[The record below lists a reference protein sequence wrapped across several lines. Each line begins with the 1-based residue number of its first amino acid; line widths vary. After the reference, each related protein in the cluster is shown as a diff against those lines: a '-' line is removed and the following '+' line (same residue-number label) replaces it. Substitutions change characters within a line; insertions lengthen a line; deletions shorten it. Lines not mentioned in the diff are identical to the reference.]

1 MKNLLEYLEK
11 GVTPYQVVTVT
22 EEKLQEKGFE
32 KLSYEKP
39 WELSFGKAYYVTPY
53 SSMLFAFT
61 VGQHPE
67 KLIGAFAHTDFPCF
81 KIKPNPDLTS
91 KQFACVNVEP
101 YGGMLLST
109 WFDRPLGI
117 AGKIVTTTGVQFYD
131 SKHPVAI
138 IPSLAPHLDKDANK
152 KTDYDLQKEC
162 IPILGHLEK
171 SIHSDFHLLEHIS
184 KECKVKADAILDFDL
199 FFYNLDK
206 PSLTCLSD
214 AFISS
219 PRIDNIASV
228 SVLTDC
234 ISSEINDRAIS
245 FVSFFDHEEIGSRSN
260 KGADS
265 ILLSNLLE
273 KAITSLGYSRSA
285 FFDMQANGF
294 LLSVDGAH
302 SIHPNYTEKSDPTNE
317 VIMGN
322 GPAIK
327 SSASQRY
334 LTDSE
339 ATAFI
344 INLCQKNG
352 IPYQRQVNRSGMP
365 GGSTLGPIATSFLPM
380 KGIDIGIPMLS
391 MHSSRELAAVSD
403 YQHLKNLLLSFFR
416 CL

>member
-1 MKNLLEYLEK
+1 MKNLFEYLEK
-11 GVTPYQVVTVT
+11 GITPYHVVNLT
-22 EEKLQEKGFE
+22 EEKLKKGGFE
-32 KLSYEKP
+32 KLSFGSP
-39 WELSFGKAYYVTPY
+39 WKLSFGKKYYVIPY

-61 VGQHPE
+61 VGLTPQ
-67 KLIGAFAHTDFPCF
+67 KIVGTLAHTDFPCF
-81 KIKPNPDLTS
+81 KIKPNPDHSS
-91 KQFACVNVEP
+91 KQFARVNVEP
-101 YGGMLLST
+101 YGGMLLGT
-109 WFDRPLGI
+109 WLDRPLGI
-117 AGKIVTTTGVQFYD
+117 AGKVITCSG
-131 SKHPVAI
+131 SKYYNSKKAVAI

-152 KTDYDLQKEC
+152 KTEIDIQKEY

-171 SIHSDFHLLEHIS
+171 SLNDSFSLIDSIS
-184 KECKVKADAILDFDL
+184 KDLKIPKDSILDYDL

-206 PSLTCLSD
+206 PELICLEN

-228 SVLTDC
+228 SILTDC
-234 ISSEINDRAIS
+234 IRSVHNTNAIS
-245 FVSFFDHEEIGSRSN
+245 FVSFFDHEEVGSRSN

-273 KAITSLGYSRSA
+273 KAITALGFSRLEY
-285 FFDMQANGF
+285 FDMQANGF

-317 VIMGN
+317 VIMGD

-327 SSASQRY
+327 SSASQKY

-339 ATAFI
+339 STSVI
-344 INLCQKNG
+344 IKICNENK

-380 KGIDIGIPMLS
+380 KGVDVGIPMLA
-391 MHSSRELAAVSD
+391 MHSCRELAATKD
-403 YQHLKNLLLSFFR
+403 YLNLKKLLDIFYSI
-416 CL
+416 